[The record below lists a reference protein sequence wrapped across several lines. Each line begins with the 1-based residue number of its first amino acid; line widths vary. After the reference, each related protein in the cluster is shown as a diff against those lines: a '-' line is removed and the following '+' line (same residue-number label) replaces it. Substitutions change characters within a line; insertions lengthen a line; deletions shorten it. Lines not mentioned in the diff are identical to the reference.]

1 MSVGRSFAVGASDGT
16 QKSQE
21 LAASTGTEAR
31 PSISPPLLWWINCQK
46 CDASFLQLKGELI
59 CWACAE

>member
-1 MSVGRSFAVGASDGT
+1 MNAGRSFAMSTSDGT

-21 LAASTGTEAR
+21 LAAYTGTEAR
-31 PSISPPLLWWINCQK
+31 PSTFPLILWWVNCQK